1 MAPAFSLSA
10 VQPYVNI
17 QPNPQ
22 FAVDLM
28 NALQYQ
34 PVRDLFGGLVE
45 QYSSKAVEDMQC
57 KISTMDS
64 EITSLRNEIEELKQY
79 SRRNALRVFNPDWRE
94 TDGEDTD
101 NLILD
106 MANDMMNLSLNQRDI
121 SRSHRVGKPNAQGT
135 PRPILVK
142 FATYRAREAVM
153 QARSTVRASN
163 IQINEDLTKHIS
175 ALAFEARE
183 AKRSG
188 RILATHVYD
197 GKVFVKGGS
206 QYRSTTI
213 YNTDDLESY
222 IQNNPTYAQRT
233 NPNTSHQRRGTSASA
248 PQNKRSEHHAPG
260 GRMADIRAAQRESQA
275 GALRTA
281 AERLKT
287 PDASSNT
294 ASVPIN
300 NLSNQ
305 GATPHLPS
313 QSGANLPANQL
324 PDPASQSSANQ
335 SGSAG
340 AMLSSDPDKTVPM
353 GVMGTPSSSEMTSVK
368 HDIPP
373 AITTKTLGDE
383 GAQDNSMELDSTS
396 YCVPPTDAEV
406 DTTGTNQDND

>member
-1 MAPAFSLSA
+1 MLWNGLTFPEIILSATYRGKSISHLSSCDIAHLEPTEPCRTMPGKRKAVSPGVASTKKPKHSGKGRKPSGQAGDETLALLRILCSNKENKNSKGNKSPVPKAPVPVDCSQRVNQSLPPCNEAPQQHPGVGHASHHGQPVRPALNPMAPAFSLSA

-22 FAVDLM
+22 F
-28 NALQYQ
+28 
-34 PVRDLFGGLVE
+34 
-45 QYSSKAVEDMQC
+45 
-57 KISTMDS
+57 
-64 EITSLRNEIEELKQY
+64 
-79 SRRNALRVFNPDWRE
+79 
-94 TDGEDTD
+94 
-101 NLILD
+101 
-106 MANDMMNLSLNQRDI
+106 
-121 SRSHRVGKPNAQGT
+121 
-135 PRPILVK
+135 
-142 FATYRAREAVM
+142 
-153 QARSTVRASN
+153 TV
-163 IQINEDLTKHIS
+163 
-175 ALAFEARE
+175 
-183 AKRSG
+183 G

-287 PDASSNT
+287 QDASSNT
-294 ASVPIN
+294 ASVPTN

-313 QSGANLPANQL
+313 QPRANLPANQL

-340 AMLSSDPDKTVPM
+340 AMMSSDPDKTVPM
-353 GVMGTPSSSEMTSVK
+353 GLMGTPFSSEMTSVT

-373 AITTKTLGDE
+373 AITTKTPGDE
-383 GAQDNSMELDSTS
+383 GAQDSSMELDSTS
-396 YCVPPTDAEV
+396 HCVPPTDAEV